1 MPRSRGKTRRRYL
14 IPVLAVGL
22 AVAAW
27 SLWFYPPVTDE
38 TGLNE
43 QFDFTVADWATK
55 RGLNP
60 DQAALVRETRK
71 ERRHKWLHVKRS
83 YWVPPKKRR
92 SVLLGEVTRLAKS
105 GGMKVNV
112 ETPAQGET
120 VAIMTTQAGKET
132 MRLVMRDQAFVAIV
146 IDDLGYSP
154 ELARRVSAL
163 PCRLTCAI
171 MPFTPS
177 ARIAATM
184 ALAGGKEIFIHMPM
198 QPTYPLPNVPEYSI
212 LLKVGMDPAEVRARI
227 RRAFDSLP
235 AAVGVNNHEGSVATE
250 DRVLMAEVAAEAKK
264 RGLVFLDS
272 KTTPKSVAWK
282 VAREMGAK
290 WERRVIF
297 LDAEISVD
305 FTEGAF
311 RDMIRQARSRG
322 EVIAIGHP
330 RKSTLEVL
338 ERRIPEA
345 RRQGIEFVFASA
357 LARLY

>member
-1 MPRSRGKTRRRYL
+1 MPRSRGKTARRYL
-14 IPVLAVGL
+14 IPVLAGGL

-27 SLWFYPPVTDE
+27 ALWFYPPVTDE

-43 QFDFTVADWATK
+43 QFDFTVADWAAK
-55 RGLNP
+55 RGLKP
-60 DQAALVRETRK
+60 DQSVTVRETRK
-71 ERRHKWLHVKRS
+71 ERRHKWLQVKRS

-92 SVLLGEVTRLAKS
+92 SALLGEVTKLAGA
-105 GGMKVNV
+105 GGMKVKT
-112 ETPAQGET
+112 ETPERGET
-120 VAIMTTQAGKET
+120 VAIVTTQSGKET

-146 IDDLGYSP
+146 IDDLGYSA

-163 PCRLTCAI
+163 PCRLTCSI

-177 ARIAATM
+177 AKAAAIL

-198 QPTYPLPNVPEYSI
+198 QPTYPLPNVPEYSV
-212 LLKVGMDPAEVRARI
+212 LLKVGMDPVEVRARI

-250 DRVLMAEVAAEAKK
+250 DRALMAEVATEAKK

-282 VAREMGAK
+282 VARETGAK

-297 LDAEISVD
+297 LDSEISVD
-305 FTEGAF
+305 YTEGAF
-311 RDMIRQARSRG
+311 KKMVGLARTRG

-345 RRQGIEFVFASA
+345 KRQGIEFVFAST